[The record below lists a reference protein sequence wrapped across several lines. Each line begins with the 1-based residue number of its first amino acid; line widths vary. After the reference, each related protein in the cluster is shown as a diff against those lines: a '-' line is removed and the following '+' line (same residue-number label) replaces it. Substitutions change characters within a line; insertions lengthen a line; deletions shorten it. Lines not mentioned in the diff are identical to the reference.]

1 MVGRRYQ
8 SIINQYCDDDVIIQQ
23 LIRDETEIVAQSAKL
38 WKHELENDIILNTG
52 TPDLMYQTIGLL
64 MDCFINGINKNKKRA
79 QCLMKKIKKIMNEKM
94 EEYFETF
101 SGNDDDY
108 IWMQVKSSDISAP
121 VKIKKEDSKYFEN
134 EMKEKGYEVIR
145 GNDFAY
151 KILMD
156 DMKAIHDELELY
168 NNYMY
173 LLTGEID
180 KIKM

>member
-94 EEYFETF
+94 EDDFEKF
-101 SGNDDDY
+101 SENDDEY
-108 IWMQVKSSDISAP
+108 VWVNGKEESLGLSFL
-121 VKIKKEDSKYFEN
+121 IKKDSKNLKMINGLKKNGF
-134 EMKEKGYEVIR
+134 EVII
-145 GNDFAY
+145 GNNFCY
-151 KILMD
+151 KSVMD
-156 DMKAIHDELELY
+156 RMKNIYDKLEMY
-168 NNYMY
+168 NDY
-173 LLTGEID
+173 L
-180 KIKM
+180 